1 MSNEKHEEAAK
12 RIVCSGVPEQIAS
25 VRMNTKSKAEQI
37 RAYLKKKGLY
47 KELNAPESAEL
58 NDTID
63 AILSQ
68 GSEPSVDEVVGEL
81 KDILKYSGKDF
92 QANKENQHKF
102 LNLINEIASKL
113 LKRLEKK

>member
-1 MSNEKHEEAAK
+1 
-12 RIVCSGVPEQIAS
+12 
-25 VRMNTKSKAEQI
+25 MNTKSIAEQI
-37 RAYLKKKGLY
+37 RNYFLEMLLEHDIAV
-47 KELNAPESAEL
+47 
-58 NDTID
+58 NDKDVATID
-63 AILSQ
+63 GSIQSILSQ